1 MDGGFEIL
9 INGVPRT
16 FRDLKELAIDAGREL
31 KRRNFAAEIMVVN
44 VVTREWALVT
54 DLTGAPSWRPAPGA
68 SA

>member
-16 FRDLKELAIDAGREL
+16 FRDLKELAIYAGREL

-44 VVTREWALVT
+44 VATREWALVADVT
-54 DLTGAPSWRPAPGA
+54 APPTWHPAPSA
-68 SA
+68 